1 MSREIEKLKETILRE
16 YPRLSEESEF
26 CFKCHKDVPCF
37 NACCAD
43 VNIFLTPYDVI
54 RLKNRLG
61 ITSGE
66 FLAKYTLSPFDENTK
81 YPVILLK
88 MEDNEKKSCPFV
100 TDDGCSVYEDRP
112 WPCRMYP
119 LGLASPKDDPE
130 VGNEEFFFVLNEDV
144 CKGHLEDH
152 KYTVREWI
160 KDQGIEE
167 YTAMGEFYKDI
178 TLHEFFLKGGQLEP
192 KKMEM
197 FFTAC
202 YNIDK
207 FREFVFGSTFLQ
219 KFEVD
224 QETQER
230 IRTDDVEMLKFA
242 FRWIRFAFFGEDTI
256 RIKSE
261 VREAKQKEIE
271 KKKPGNGSKAIS

>member
-1 MSREIEKLKETILRE
+1 MSREIERLKETILKE

-37 NACCAD
+37 NACCGD
-43 VNIFLTPYDVI
+43 VNIFLTPYDII

-66 FLAKYTLSPFDENTK
+66 FLARYTLSPFDENTK
-81 YPVILLK
+81 FPVILLK

-100 TDDGCSVYEDRP
+100 GEQGCGVYEDRP

-119 LGLASPKDDPE
+119 LGLASPKDDPQ
-130 VGNEEFFFVLNEDV
+130 VGGDDFFFVLNEDV
-144 CKGHLEDH
+144 CQGHLEDH

-160 KDQGIEE
+160 EDQGIAE
-167 YTAMGEFYKDI
+167 YSEIGELYKDI
-178 TLHEFFLKGGQLEP
+178 TLHDFFQKGGQLEP
-192 KKMEM
+192 QKMEM

-202 YNIDK
+202 YNVDK
-207 FREFVFGSTFLQ
+207 FRDFVFQSSFLQ

-224 QETQER
+224 EDTQRR
-230 IRTDDVEMLKFA
+230 IKEDDVEMLKFSYQ
-242 FRWIRFAFFGEDTI
+242 WIRFAFFGEDTI
-256 RIKSE
+256 RIRTDI
-261 VREAKQKEIE
+261 REAKAKELAD
-271 KKKPGNGSKAIS
+271 KDKNSTS

>member
-1 MSREIEKLKETILRE
+1 MSREIEKLKETILKE

-26 CFKCHKDVPCF
+26 CFKCHKNVPCF
-37 NACCAD
+37 NACCGD
-43 VNIFLTPYDVI
+43 VNIFLTPYDI
-54 RLKNRLG
+54 LRLKNRLG

-81 YPVILLK
+81 YPIILLK

-100 TDDGCSVYEDRP
+100 TDEGCSVYEDRP

-119 LGLASPKDDPE
+119 LGLASPKDDPQI
-130 VGNEEFFFVLNEDV
+130 GSQEFYFVLNEDV

-152 KYTVREWI
+152 RYTVHEWI
-160 KDQGIEE
+160 EDQGIEP
-167 YTAMGEFYKDI
+167 YTEMGELYKDI
-178 TLHEFFLKGGQLEP
+178 TLNDFFVKGGQLEP

-207 FREFVFGSTFLQ
+207 FREFVFDSSFLQ
-219 KFEVD
+219 RFEVD
-224 QETQER
+224 SETQER
-230 IRTDDVEMLKFA
+230 IKGDDVEMLKFG

-256 RIKSE
+256 QIKSE
-261 VREAKQKEIE
+261 VREARKKEIE
-271 KKKPGNGSKAIS
+271 KKKPGNGSKATS

>member
-1 MSREIEKLKETILRE
+1 MSREIEKLKETILKE

-26 CFKCHKDVPCF
+26 CFKCHKNVPCF
-37 NACCAD
+37 NACCGD
-43 VNIFLTPYDVI
+43 VNIFLTPYDI
-54 RLKNRLG
+54 LRLKNRLG

-81 YPVILLK
+81 FPIILLK

-100 TDDGCSVYEDRP
+100 TDEGCSVYEDRP

-119 LGLASPKDDPE
+119 LGLASPKDDPQI
-130 VGNEEFFFVLNEDV
+130 GSQEFYFVLNEDV

-152 KYTVREWI
+152 RYTVHEWI
-160 KDQGIEE
+160 EDQGIEP
-167 YTAMGEFYKDI
+167 YTEMGELYKDI
-178 TLHEFFLKGGQLEP
+178 TLNDFFVKGGQLEP

-207 FREFVFGSTFLQ
+207 FREFVFDSSFLQ
-219 KFEVD
+219 RFEVD
-224 QETQER
+224 SETQER
-230 IRTDDVEMLKFA
+230 IKGDDVEMLKFG

-256 RIKSE
+256 QIKSE
-261 VREAKQKEIE
+261 VREARKKEIE
-271 KKKPGNGSKAIS
+271 KKKPGNGSKATS

>member
-1 MSREIEKLKETILRE
+1 MSREIERLKETILKE

-37 NACCAD
+37 NACCGD
-43 VNIFLTPYDVI
+43 VNIFLTPYDII

-66 FLAKYTLSPFDENTK
+66 FLARYTLSPFDENTK
-81 YPVILLK
+81 FPVILLK

-100 TDDGCSVYEDRP
+100 GEQGCGVYEDRP

-119 LGLASPKDDPE
+119 LGLASPKDDPQ
-130 VGNEEFFFVLNEDV
+130 VGGDDFFFVLNEDV

-160 KDQGIEE
+160 EDQGIAE
-167 YTAMGEFYKDI
+167 YSEIGELYKDI
-178 TLHEFFLKGGQLEP
+178 TLHDFFQKGGQLEP
-192 KKMEM
+192 QKMEM

-202 YNIDK
+202 YNVDK
-207 FREFVFGSTFLQ
+207 FRDFVFQSSFLQ

-224 QETQER
+224 EETQRR
-230 IRTDDVEMLKFA
+230 IKEDDVEMLKFSYQ
-242 FRWIRFAFFGEDTI
+242 WIRFAFFGEDTI
-256 RIKSE
+256 RVKTDI
-261 VREAKQKEIE
+261 REAKAKELAE
-271 KKKPGNGSKAIS
+271 KDKNSTS